1 MMSMVKIVRRR
12 VLLCFLLTSLL
23 ILSGISGC
31 DSDKQKQRELYV
43 FAAMSLSDA
52 LTEIGEQFTEH
63 NDIGVHYNFA
73 ASSTLQRQI
82 EKGASAGLFISASP
96 IQVDALKTLDLLED
110 GSRTDVLTNRLVIV
124 SQKNTNIKIENIAEL
139 LDTSLK
145 RIAIGHPEIVPAGNY
160 AKEALEHSGLWVK
173 VKPKLILGTNVR
185 ATLAYLTSGNVDI
198 AIVYE
203 TDAKITNKVKV
214 LFKFPNE
221 THSRIVYP
229 AVILKNSNNQV
240 IAKTFLTFLK
250 DSIATDIFEQHG
262 FTCLSPTT
270 KE

>member
-1 MMSMVKIVRRR
+1 MVKIVQHNA
-12 VLLCFLLTSLL
+12 LLCSLLTILL
-23 ILSGISGC
+23 IFYGISGC
-31 DSDKQKQRELYV
+31 NSDKQKQRELYM

-52 LTEIGEQFTEH
+52 LTEIGTQFTEH
-63 NDIGVHYNFA
+63 KNIRVHYNFA

-82 EKGASAGLFISASP
+82 EKGASADVFISASP
-96 IQVDALKTLDLLED
+96 IQVNALNARSLLED
-110 GSRTDVLTNRLVIV
+110 GSRIDVLTNRLVVV
-124 SQKNTNIKIENIAEL
+124 SQKNTKINIENITEL
-139 LDTSLK
+139 LDTSIK

-160 AKEALEHSGLWVK
+160 AKEALEHFGLWEK
-173 VKPKLILGTNVR
+173 IKSKLIFGTNVR

-203 TDAKITNKVKV
+203 TDTKITNMVEV

-229 AVILKNSNNQV
+229 AVILKNSNNKV
-240 IAKTFLTFLK
+240 ISETFLTFLK
-250 DSIATDIFEQHG
+250 DPIASDIFEQHG
-262 FTCLSPTT
+262 FTCLTPTT